1 VKDVAPG
8 GCDAKE
14 CLVTWTGKAPRPGD
28 KKILGGCP
36 TALVLAAVALLLSA
50 CGSSGN
56 GSSSGAAGQPLETA
70 MADSALADRELATA
84 APQQPVVYCKVL
96 RINGQLAKDVVTRQI
111 RPGCVPGTNNGL
123 KMTSVFFRGS
133 PGAPATWKDA
143 QSPGLLLSAHV
154 YRAAIPLKN
163 MQYLDR
169 TNLPAS
175 VTRVETGSEQKLSNG
190 HTFVQMLT
198 KSVNP
203 SLPYMSVC
211 VDAIKTVLGHPSFQ
225 LTMCRFLAANADD
238 GAIRNKLRNI
248 AYNDLPQVNAAQ

>member
-1 VKDVAPG
+1 MNDVATNE
-8 GCDAKE
+8 CDAKE

-28 KKILGGCP
+28 KKILAGF
-36 TALVLAAVALLLSA
+36 LMAVALLLSA
-50 CGSSGN
+50 CGSSGDGN
-56 GSSSGAAGQPLETA
+56 SSTSAGQPLETA
-70 MADSALADRELATA
+70 FADSELANT

-96 RINGQLAKDVVTRQI
+96 RISGQLAKDIVTRQI

-133 PGAPATWKDA
+133 PGAPSTWKDA

-163 MQYLDR
+163 MEYLDR

-175 VTRVETGSEQKLSNG
+175 VTRVDAGSEQKLSNG
-190 HTFVQMLT
+190 TTFVQMLT

-225 LTMCRFLAANADD
+225 LTMCRFLATDADE
-238 GAIRNKLRNI
+238 GAIRNKLRAI